1 MDVYGIDALLGLPE
15 FRVFDQQY
23 FGQF

>member
-15 FRVFDQQY
+15 FRVFDNSEPTP
-23 FGQF
+23 